1 MELSGL
7 GAVVGEV
14 NILKK
19 KQKVNVVGDVNNHYF
34 ARITIEIHVR
44 CASVQL
50 PCATTH
56 QASPH
61 HPSLLQ

>member
-19 KQKVNVVGDVNNHYF
+19 KQEVNVVGDVNNNLTETLF
-34 ARITIEIHVR
+34 
-44 CASVQL
+44 CWNND
-50 PCATTH
+50 
-56 QASPH
+56 
-61 HPSLLQ
+61 